1 MALYLLIYLKRCKVD
16 HLNKSPLYIRISIN
30 GERVEVALRRS
41 IDPILWDNRRQCV
54 KGRNEEARSIND
66 QINAYKLVIQNHH
79 TRLIKNG
86 EPVSAQA
93 LKSALLG
100 VDRERKSLV
109 TVFEYH
115 NKKIQEQIGKG
126 YAKGTYER
134 FATCLRL
141 LKDFLKTKYNTTDIP
156 LHNINLEFIT
166 DFDFYFRVVR
176 NCGNNTTVKYMKNF
190 KKVINQALALSWLD
204 KDPFI
209 NYKSKLEVVDRE
221 CLHEHELKVL
231 LNKEFSISRLE
242 QVKDTFLF
250 CCFTGLAYA
259 DIKKASPEN
268 LIKGFDGSE
277 WIQVNRTKTNS
288 LSKIPVLPV
297 SKAILEKYKTHQY
310 CIKYDKILPVLSNQ
324 KMNAYL
330 KEIADLCGINKNL
343 TSHVARHTF
352 ATAVTLTNKIPI
364 ETVSKMLG
372 HKSIKTTQ
380 QYSKVLDVKVADD
393 MNILKEKYNLIK

>member
-1 MALYLLIYLKRCKVD
+1 M
-16 HLNKSPLYIRISIN
+16 
-30 GERVEVALRRS
+30 
-41 IDPILWDNRRQCV
+41 
-54 KGRNEEARSIND
+54 
-66 QINAYKLVIQNHH
+66 
-79 TRLIKNG
+79 
-86 EPVSAQA
+86 
-93 LKSALLG
+93 
-100 VDRERKSLV
+100 
-109 TVFEYH
+109 
-115 NKKIQEQIGKG
+115 
-126 YAKGTYER
+126 
-134 FATCLRL
+134 
-141 LKDFLKTKYNTTDIP
+141 
-156 LHNINLEFIT
+156 
-166 DFDFYFRVVR
+166 
-176 NCGNNTTVKYMKNF
+176 KYMKNF

-310 CIKYDKILPVLSNQ
+310 CIKYNKILPVLSNQ

-343 TSHVARHTF
+343 TSHVARHMF
-352 ATAVTLTNKIPI
+352 ATTVTLTNKIPI